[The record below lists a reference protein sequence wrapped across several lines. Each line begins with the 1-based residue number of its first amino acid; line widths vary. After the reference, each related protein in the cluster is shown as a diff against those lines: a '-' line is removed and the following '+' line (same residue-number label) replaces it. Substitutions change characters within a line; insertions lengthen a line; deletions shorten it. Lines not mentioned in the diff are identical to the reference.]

1 MALSC
6 LTVLTNAFVTH
17 SSHINFAHSKYCP
30 KRRTIRN
37 VAQSSDV
44 ATEPITNRSQLE
56 KMTVKELKVLMTEQG
71 IPSRPGNKLKKDV
84 VDCIWD
90 YYQNFDV
97 DTDVK
102 ARTVSVDEKEE
113 SVNTATQPDAIAS
126 APKRK
131 MPIKMPPV
139 GDISATDGTAADD
152 EEPYQLTPKDHIIL
166 KVLKRYPPLHDA
178 IVSSCLAAEVTT
190 SSGDLIENVTEENID
205 QCFLST
211 LPYDIPSGLAENDM
225 RQTYHP
231 MLVNATQSDLDIVF
245 VGTASC
251 APGVSRGVSCT
262 ALRLNWRSKNVYT
275 EGNVVKTDW
284 VDKGTLGTWLFDAGE
299 CTQLSV
305 QKTANIKPG
314 KITKIFITHCHGE
327 CVVFCHGVLFSNS
340 IFITYFITI
349 LVFFPFSFLT
359 GWIGDHR

>member
-1 MALSC
+1 MALSF
-6 LTVLTNAFVTH
+6 LTVLTNAFVAP
-17 SSHINFAHSKYCP
+17 SSQINVSYTKYCHH
-30 KRRTIRN
+30 KRTTRN
-37 VAQSSDV
+37 VAQSNNV
-44 ATEPITNRSQLE
+44 VTEPITNRSQLE
-56 KMTVKELKVLMTEQG
+56 KMTVKQLKVLMNEQG

-97 DTDVK
+97 HTDVK
-102 ARTVSVDEKEE
+102 SEAVSVGEKDE
-113 SVNTATQPDAIAS
+113 TITAATQVDTTAS
-126 APKRK
+126 IPKRK
-131 MPIKMPPV
+131 MPTKMPPV
-139 GDISATDGTAADD
+139 VDIVAIDETAADD
-152 EEPYQLTPKDHIIL
+152 DEPYQLTPKDHIIL

-190 SSGDLIENVTEENID
+190 SSGDAIETVTEENID

-225 RQTYHP
+225 RQTHHP
-231 MLVNATQSDLDIVF
+231 MLINATQSDLDIVF

-284 VDKGTLGTWLFDAGE
+284 ADKGTLGTWVFDCGE

-314 KITKIFITHCHGE
+314 KITKIFITHCHGK
-327 CVVFCHGVLFSNS
+327 FICHGWFFLYLIILTPCLIS
-340 IFITYFITI
+340 I
-349 LVFFPFSFLT
+349 SF
-359 GWIGDHR
+359 